1 MAAFRQ
7 NILVRIINKIAFLV
21 HEPIMYAHYSSVW
34 SAMDR
39 NAFVIVFL
47 NAFADSAQKTTAG
60 VQECVEKIRAHGYEY
75 TYLDNVLRGR
85 IKYKYV
91 VSNHCMGGS
100 SAQPTRYFRLKNLC
114 KSALNRVS
122 GWLGRGKRYVVD
134 HWDPIQYIPLQVGIK
149 QIRFMYGADI
159 GEGWSLQPWNEIYDL
174 FLCHGPNDE
183 AALRKRFRGK
193 TAVMG
198 YPRYDAYFDQ
208 HLDTDSVV
216 REFEINPSKKTIL
229 WITTTGEGASSI
241 PSFARLISGLTGRH
255 NVIVRPHPIAFR
267 AEPRDIE
274 LLCSLNFKID
284 SNPLRDMNKL
294 YKAADLVLCDYGG
307 SAFSVIYLG
316 KKLRLLDVPGS
327 KKSPWLRSASNFE
340 LHEFVPVVSV
350 ENFHT
355 IHNMISDDRL
365 WEAWEDRRAALF
377 RRYFS
382 DYRGTSSLKAAGIL
396 ANLDSIIG
404 DRT

>member
-1 MAAFRQ
+1 
-7 NILVRIINKIAFLV
+7 VRIVNKIAFLV

-34 SAMDR
+34 AAMHR

-47 NAFADSAQKTTAG
+47 NAFADSTRKTTAG
-60 VQECVEKIRAHGYEY
+60 VEECVEKIRAHGYEY
-75 TYLDNVLRGR
+75 TYLDDVLRGR

-100 SAQPTRYFRLKNLC
+100 SVHPTRYFRLKNSLR
-114 KSALNRVS
+114 SMLNRVS
-122 GWLGRGKRYVVD
+122 GWLGSSKRYVVTRC
-134 HWDPIQYIPLQVGIK
+134 DPIQYIPLQLGIK

-198 YPRYDAYFDQ
+198 YPRYDAYFDR
-208 HLDTDSVV
+208 HLDTGSVL
-216 REFEINPSKKTIL
+216 REFAIDPSKKTLL

-241 PSFARLISGLTGRH
+241 PSFAKPISGLMDRH

-274 LLCSLNFKID
+274 LLRSLNFKID
-284 SNPLRDMNKL
+284 SDPLRDMNML

-316 KKLRLLDVPGS
+316 KKLILLDVPGS
-327 KKSPWLRSASNFE
+327 EKSPWLRSASNFE
-340 LHEFVPVVSV
+340 LHEVVPIVGV

-355 IHNMISDDRL
+355 IHDMIFDDKL
-365 WEAWEDRRAALF
+365 WEAWDDRRAALF
-377 RRYFS
+377 KRYFA
-382 DYRGTSSLKAAGIL
+382 DYRGTSSLRTAEIL
-396 ANLDSIIG
+396 GNLDSMIG

>member
-1 MAAFRQ
+1 
-7 NILVRIINKIAFLV
+7 VKIINKIAFLV

-47 NAFADSAQKTTAG
+47 NAFADSAWKTTAG
-60 VQECVEKIRAHGYEY
+60 MEECVEKIRVHGYEY
-75 TYLDNVLRGR
+75 TYLDDVLRGG

-100 SAQPTRYFRLKNLC
+100 SVHPTRYFGLKNSLR
-114 KSALNRVS
+114 SASNRVA
-122 GWLGRGKRYVVD
+122 GWLGSGKRYVVT
-134 HWDPIQYIPLQVGIK
+134 HCDPIQYIPLQVGIK

-159 GEGWSLQPWNEIYDL
+159 GEGWSLQSWNVIYDL

-193 TAVMG
+193 IAVMG
-198 YPRYDAYFDQ
+198 YPRYDAFFDP
-208 HLDTDSVV
+208 HLEIDSVV
-216 REFEINPSKKTIL
+216 REFGIDPTKKTLL

-241 PSFARLISGLTGRH
+241 PSFARPISGLTDRH

-274 LLCSLNFKID
+274 LLRSLNFKID

-294 YKAADLVLCDYGG
+294 YKAADFVLCDYGG

-316 KKLRLLDVPGS
+316 KKLILLDVPGS
-327 KKSPWLRSASNFE
+327 EKSPWLQSASNFE
-340 LHEFVPVVSV
+340 LHETVPVVGV
-350 ENFHT
+350 ENFRT
-355 IHNMISDDRL
+355 IHDMISEDKL
-365 WEAWEDRRAALF
+365 WEAWDDRRAALF
-377 RRYFS
+377 KRYFA
-382 DYRGTSSLKAAGIL
+382 DCRGTSSLKAAEIL
-396 ANLDSIIG
+396 RNLDSMIG